1 MGKADF
7 STATR
12 LGILYFSSPHNQ
24 TPIKDDLKEVFGL
37 GGQRNMIMAGKEA
50 VAAARSAWSMVSRC
64 YPGEGKV
71 RAQPFPFSFN
81 YFYSV

>member
-1 MGKADF
+1 
-7 STATR
+7 
-12 LGILYFSSPHNQ
+12 
-24 TPIKDDLKEVFGL
+24 
-37 GGQRNMIMAGKEA
+37 MIMAGKET